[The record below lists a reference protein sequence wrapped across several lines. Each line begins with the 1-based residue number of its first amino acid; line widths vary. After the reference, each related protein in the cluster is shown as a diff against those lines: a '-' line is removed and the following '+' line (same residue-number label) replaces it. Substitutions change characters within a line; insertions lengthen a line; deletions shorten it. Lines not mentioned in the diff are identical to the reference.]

1 MIVSLFTKPPEG
13 EQFEKMWETYT
24 EKNEVGTPEFLPS
37 DQLAVKQVNTSN
49 IKLKTDKD
57 IVSALLENNIN
68 SAKPFTQK

>member
-1 MIVSLFTKPPEG
+1 M
-13 EQFEKMWETYT
+13 
-24 EKNEVGTPEFLPS
+24 GTPEFLPS